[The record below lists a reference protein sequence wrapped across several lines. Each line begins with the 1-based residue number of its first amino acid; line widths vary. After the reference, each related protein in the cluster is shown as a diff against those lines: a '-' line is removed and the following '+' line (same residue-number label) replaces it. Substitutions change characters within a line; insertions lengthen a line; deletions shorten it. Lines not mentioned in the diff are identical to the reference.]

1 MRVAMNDRRL
11 AFCVPSL
18 SNGGA
23 ERAMAMLASECA
35 ELGWDVD
42 MVLLDGREA
51 DYADELSPQVHVVD
65 LHQQHARTSVLALM
79 QYLRQQHPAA
89 LFSTLPHMNCAVATA
104 ARLACVRTRLVL
116 READTM
122 SEYGGTMR
130 FLVSILYRGADSI
143 VAVSDDVK
151 KDLVLKARLP
161 ADRICVI
168 RNPVDANHVR
178 QLACAELATPFPAD
192 DAPVILGVGALKP
205 QKDFATLLRAFASV
219 RMHRQCRLVVLG
231 RGVELPKLHQ
241 LASDLGITDSV
252 VFPGFV
258 KNPYPWMA
266 HSKVFVLS
274 SVHEGCPNV
283 LLQALACGC
292 CVVATDAPGDARFL
306 LRGETLGRLVPV
318 GDPHEM
324 ARAIEAALDGDQ
336 SVATEVAV
344 QEWLRRFQPRETA
357 IAYLRAAGLSPNP
370 CSGPAHAL
378 AGRWRRREAK

>member
-161 ADRICVI
+161 TDRICVI

-178 QLACAELATPFPAD
+178 QLARAKVPASFPAD
-192 DAPVILGVGALKP
+192 DAPVILGVGRLEP

-219 RMHRQCRLVVLG
+219 RADRQCHLVILG
-231 RGVELPKLHQ
+231 RGSQLVNLRQ
-241 LASDLGITDSV
+241 LANDLGITDSV
-252 VFPGFV
+252 AFPGFA
-258 KNPYPWMA
+258 KNPYAWMA

-292 CVVATDAPGDARFL
+292 SVVATDAPGDARFL
-306 LRGETLGRLVPV
+306 LDNGRLGRLVSV
-318 GDPHEM
+318 GDDAAM
-324 ARAIEAALDGDQ
+324 AGAIKDAPDEVGSASRTAA
-336 SVATEVAV
+336 VE
-344 QEWLRRFQPRETA
+344 EWLQRFGLRAAA
-357 IAYLRAAGLSPNP
+357 IAYLGAAGL
-370 CSGPAHAL
+370 PAQP
-378 AGRWRRREAK
+378 RD